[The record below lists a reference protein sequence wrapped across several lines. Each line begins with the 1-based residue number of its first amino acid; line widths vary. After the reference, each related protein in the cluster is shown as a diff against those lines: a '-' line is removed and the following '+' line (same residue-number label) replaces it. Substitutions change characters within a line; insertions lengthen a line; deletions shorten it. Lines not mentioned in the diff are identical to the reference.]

1 MKMLRIPSNGNDDNA
16 LKHLECLTIFR
27 ERSIVYYICWIFH
40 YFFTL
45 IILEKSTHSYK
56 DLLVQ
61 QGIPLFPKR
70 KALIL
75 GCVANNDQIRR
86 NNEKDN
92 CGPV

>member
-1 MKMLRIPSNGNDDNA
+1 MRMLPIPSNGDDD
-16 LKHLECLTIFR
+16 IFR
-27 ERSIVYYICWIFH
+27 ERSIVYYICWIFYYY

-45 IILEKSTHSYK
+45 IKLEKSTHSNK

>member
-1 MKMLRIPSNGNDDNA
+1 MSDFL
-16 LKHLECLTIFR
+16 LF
-27 ERSIVYYICWIFH
+27 F
-40 YFFTL
+40 FFTL
-45 IILEKSTHSYK
+45 IKLEKSTHSYK

>member
-1 MKMLRIPSNGNDDNA
+1 MRMLPIPSNGDDD
-16 LKHLECLTIFR
+16 IFR
-27 ERSIVYYICWIFH
+27 ERSIVYYICWIFYYY

-45 IILEKSTHSYK
+45 IKFEKSTHSNK

>member
-1 MKMLRIPSNGNDDNA
+1 MLPIQSNGDDGNA
-16 LKHLECLTIFR
+16 LKHLECLTSFR
-27 ERSIVYYICWIFH
+27 ERSIVYYICWIFY

-45 IILEKSTHSYK
+45 IKLEKSTHSYK

-75 GCVANNDQIRR
+75 GCVAHNDQIRR